1 MATTKK
7 ENIIIPEVMKEA
19 VSAKIEALCKITP
32 YAKVDT
38 TLVGVAGDTVTVP
51 CWDYIGD
58 AETVGEGEEVG
69 TTVMTAKATTFTIG
83 KAMKSIS
90 LTDEALNSG
99 YGNPIGEGE
108 TQLAKS
114 VSGKVDT
121 DTISAVEK
129 TSHVVDKTSVSI
141 GYDAIVE
148 AVTMFEDEED
158 NIDKVLFIHPAQMK
172 SILLDETFK
181 SADKFE
187 SGVAVKGAVGKI
199 AGCWVKKSKKVRF
212 VSYEVSSDGSI
223 TITADNLSEYARKV
237 DPTVTLN
244 IGDKLKK
251 ITKGYYVCPIIKTEP
266 DSAETEYTED
276 EKPAVTIFLKADTNL
291 ETERFPKK
299 QTTDITVSKYYGVA
313 MTNEAKCITLRVGA

>member
-1 MATTKK
+1 MGTTKK
-7 ENIIIPEVMKEA
+7 ANVIIPEVMKEM

-58 AETVGEGEEVG
+58 AENVEEGAEVG
-69 TTVMTAKATTFTIG
+69 TSTMQAKSNTFTIG

-90 LTDEALNSG
+90 ITDEALNSG

-114 VSGKVDT
+114 ISGKVDT
-121 DTISAVEK
+121 DVIGAVEK
-129 TSHVVDKTSVSI
+129 TSHILDKSTVAI
-141 GYDAIVE
+141 GYDNIVE

-172 SILLDETFK
+172 SILTDETFR

-187 SGVAVKGAVGKI
+187 AGVAVKGTVGKI

-212 VSYEVSSDGSI
+212 VTHKVDASGTI
-223 TITADNLSEYARKV
+223 TITADNLAEYQKLV
-237 DPTVTLN
+237 DPTTELKV
-244 IGDKLKK
+244 GDKVSKLS
-251 ITKGYYVCPIIKTEP
+251 KGFYVCPILKMEA